1 MLAHR
6 PGHSPAMLD
15 AALLQHTLHYVVPEG
30 VASKGGLVLKD
41 RSGEVL
47 CERRW
52 APFNQ
57 VLQDTAAIGMPG
69 EISGR
74 HRRLREEQA
83 KRGGPAM
90 LADAMRDVIAVLV
103 IHQVLQVGAKLCYHW
118 EANLVITDLHEPLH
132 HTTCMHIHGQL
143 QPFTSQHIHQRPL
156 MILTGPLQHSNQRI
170 LAMLVPGKLR
180 SLAKNHA
187 HNFSITPSNRALD
200 PTPRARL
207 CRLLNHRLTGLRAP
221 LGRLGLPSA
230 KLRGNAG

>member
-6 PGHSPAMLD
+6 PGHSPAMLH

-41 RSGEVL
+41 RSDEVR

-69 EISGR
+69 EVCGC
-74 HRRLREEQA
+74 HRGLREEQGQD
-83 KRGGPAM
+83 GGPAV
-90 LADAMRDVIAVLV
+90 LADTMCDVVPVLV
-103 IHQVLQVGAKLCYHW
+103 IQQILEVTLELHYHRQTD
-118 EANLVITDLHEPLH
+118 LIITNLHEPLH
-132 HTTCMHIHGQL
+132 HTTCMHIRSQL
-143 QPFTSQHIHQRPL
+143 QPFTPQHIDQRPL
-156 MILTGPLQHSNQRI
+156 MILAGPLQHSNQRI

-180 SLAKNHA
+180 SLAKNHT
-187 HNFSITPSNRALD
+187 HHFSITPSNRALD